1 MSETPAQR
9 LERLLGSLEVL
20 LDQESALITARNWQ
34 ECLALEDRLM
44 VVAEEIS
51 TLALELGRCGLLAP
65 PVKARAEELISRHQA
80 SIAELSSCL
89 QQTKEDLRAI
99 NQTQSRLQSLRPAY
113 APDSRQPAALSSF
126 AAQG

>member
-1 MSETPAQR
+1 
-9 LERLLGSLEVL
+9 
-20 LDQESALITARNWQ
+20 
-34 ECLALEDRLM
+34 M

>member
-20 LDQESALITARNWQ
+20 LDQESALITARTWP
-34 ECLALEDRLM
+34 ECLALEDKLM
-44 VVAEEIS
+44 VVAKEIS

-65 PVKARAEELISRHQA
+65 PVKERAEALIGRHQT
-80 SIAELSSCL
+80 SIAELASCL

-99 NQTQSRLQSLRPAY
+99 NHTHSRLHSLRPAY
-113 APDSRQPAALSSF
+113 ATDSRRPAALSSF
-126 AAQG
+126 AAHG